1 VTPFE
6 VLRALAAD
14 LGDDEVR
21 VLVLVGRRL
30 LMGQRS
36 YGPLDVRGDARD
48 WRAEAAEELLDA
60 TVYLARDAMRRERGE
75 P

>member
-1 VTPFE
+1 VTPVE
-6 VLRALAAD
+6 ELAALAAE

-30 LMGQRS
+30 AMGQRS
-36 YGPLDVRGDARD
+36 YGRLDAQGDPRD
-48 WRAEAAEELLDA
+48 WRAEAAEELLDGC
-60 TVYLARDAMRRERGE
+60 VYLAAEVLRREKGE

>member
-1 VTPFE
+1 VTPVE
-6 VLRALAAD
+6 ELGALCAE

-30 LMGQRS
+30 LMGQRI
-36 YGPLDVRGDARD
+36 YGRLDANRDARD
-48 WRAEAAEELLDA
+48 WRAEAAEELLDGC
-60 TVYLARDAMRRERGE
+60 VYLAAEVLRREKGE

>member
-1 VTPFE
+1 VTPVE
-6 VLRALAAD
+6 ELGALAAD

-21 VLVLVGRRL
+21 LLVLVGRRL

-36 YGPLDVRGDARD
+36 YGRLDVTDDPRD
-48 WRAEAAEELLDA
+48 WAREAAEELLDGC
-60 TVYLARDAMRRERGE
+60 VYLACEAMRRGRGE